1 MDAPAPTIDYR
12 FEKAVAFTETEVLV
26 LEVWLDAEKA
36 GEDELAHKV
45 LRAGLLAEHYKS
57 LLAENPGQITDH
69 ESAVLTGLF
78 ERLRELVAQVSRL
91 THKPYG
97 L

>member
-12 FEKAVAFTETEVLV
+12 FEKAVAFTETEVVV
-26 LEVWLDAEKA
+26 LEAWKDAA
-36 GEDELAHKV
+36 DGGEYELAHKV

-69 ESAVLTGLF
+69 ESAVLAELLNQ
-78 ERLRELVAQVSRL
+78 LRELLDRVGRF
-91 THKPYG
+91 THKTYG